1 MSTYYRSFMAQMID
15 QILQNELFWF
25 IILSTYATIFTL
37 ATKKTYEF
45 MRKKGIEKFVAVY
58 YNRKLIHM
66 FAGGVVVLIVPFV
79 FSSPWYPLLAGLIL
93 TVFTYIPHATGN
105 ILYWFQTDQNLNDVN
120 FCLMW
125 ALTVF
130 ILWIVL
136 GNPWIAIIPP
146 VFMAFGDGVTGIARN
161 AVFKK
166 RTKHPIGNVFMIIV
180 CIIFGYVLAD
190 QAGIAWWGVI
200 AGIVASFVERYEF
213 GPIDDNVLIT
223 VSAAIILYIGSQIGP
238 LI

>member
-1 MSTYYRSFMAQMID
+1 MSPDIID
-15 QILQNELFWF
+15 TFIQNELFWF
-25 IILSTYATIFTL
+25 IILSIYAIAITMG
-37 ATKKTYEF
+37 TKKTYEF
-45 MRKKGIEKFVAVY
+45 MKKRGVKDNVAVY

-79 FSSPWYPLLAGLIL
+79 FTSPWYPLLAGLVL
-93 TVFTYIPHATGN
+93 TVLTYIPHATGN
-105 ILYWFQTDQNLNDVN
+105 ILYWFQTKDNINDVN

-146 VFMAFGDGVTGIARN
+146 VFMAFGDGVTGIVRN

-166 RTKHPIGNVFMIIV
+166 RTKNPIGNVFMLIV
-180 CIIFGYVLAD
+180 CIFFGYILAD
-190 QAGIAWWGVI
+190 QVGLAWWGVI
-200 AGIVASFVERYEF
+200 AAFVASFVERYEF

-223 VSAAIILYIGSQIGP
+223 VSAAIILFIGSQSGP
-238 LI
+238 LF